1 MRVPALT
8 PLLLIAGLSGLLA
21 CQDTPPPAP
30 PVTAEEPA
38 VPPRGHLTELSGKVT
53 LKRADA
59 DAWISATRGMALHAD
74 DKIATAAEASATI
87 TFTGGG
93 AVTLGENA
101 LVGLSEPRALH
112 QDRPTD
118 VTVHRGHV
126 EAILAQPD
134 RQSLSVDTPAAQ
146 ISAGREVVF
155 Q

>member
-1 MRVPALT
+1 
-8 PLLLIAGLSGLLA
+8 
-21 CQDTPPPAP
+21 
-30 PVTAEEPA
+30 
-38 VPPRGHLTELSGKVT
+38 
-53 LKRADA
+53 
-59 DAWISATRGMALHAD
+59 MALNAD
-74 DKIATAAEASATI
+74 DKVSTAEDATATI

-126 EAILAQPD
+126 EAVLTQPD

>member
-1 MRVPALT
+1 MRLPTLK
-8 PLLLIAGLSGLLA
+8 PLLLIAGLSVLGA
-21 CQDTPPPAP
+21 CQDAPAPVP
-30 PVTAEEPA
+30 PVTADEPA
-38 VPPRGHLTELSGKVT
+38 VPPRGHLSDFTGKVT
-53 LKRADA
+53 IKRADA
-59 DAWISATRGMALHAD
+59 DAWIPATRGMALSAD
-74 DKIATAAEASATI
+74 DKVATAAQASATI
-87 TFTGGG
+87 TFAGGG
-93 AVTLGENA
+93 TVTLGENA

-126 EAILAQPD
+126 EAVLTQPD